1 MSLIGMKAG
10 GMSTE
15 REALI
20 YWLNTNYQIDQISDE
35 LFRLNLSVGDNRSQL
50 VFVSVWKDNFTV
62 FSPIA
67 KYSPKTVEQVL
78 GFISDNGVV
87 GLTIFDGMLCITN
100 SSLSLH
106 GPTLDDWIS
115 YMGEVGDDYE
125 NRLTGGENNL

>member
-1 MSLIGMKAG
+1 
-10 GMSTE
+10 MSTE
-15 REALI
+15 RDALI
-20 YWLNTNYQIDQISDE
+20 YWLNANYQVDQISDE
-35 LFRLNLSVGDNRSQL
+35 LFRLNLSVGDGRSQL

-87 GLTIFDGMLCITN
+87 GLTIFDAMLCITN

-106 GPTLDDWIS
+106 APTLDDWIS